1 MRLSRKDRSTRDRA
15 LSRAGMLAL
24 ATGALVLIGLGGASV
39 LLGLHNE
46 DALALAN
53 QTEEARVAIADVVT
67 SVRDAE
73 TGQRGFLLTERE
85 SYLELYRVGA
95 ARLPGQMDTLIKSL
109 PLADEERRL
118 VADLNVAIQE
128 KMSELRRTLDL
139 AQAGDREAALAVVRS
154 ARSQQAIDT
163 IRDLATKIEAEE
175 QSIHERQIRAVNAG
189 GRLLVIADAAG
200 LPLVLLLALG
210 TGLGVRRYLL
220 ALRWART
227 ELTVANAMLAG
238 ANRRLEEANDGL
250 EARVRTRTADLTE
263 ANEEIQRFA
272 YIVSHD
278 LRAPLV
284 NIMGFTGELEDATRR
299 LSAFVD
305 RAAERAPDAAMEDV
319 RLAARDD
326 MPEAIRFIKASSA
339 KMDRLIN
346 AILRLSRE
354 GRRALSPERIE
365 MAPFVRDILDSVRHQ
380 VGRRDAEI
388 TVSEMPDIVADRLVV
403 EQVFSNLIENAL
415 KYLKPGRPGQIGI
428 SGHVTGETVTYT
440 VRDNGRGIAARDHE
454 RIFELFRRAGT
465 QDVAGEGIGL
475 AHVRALVRRLHGT
488 IDCESSLDVG
498 SAFIVT
504 LPHGDAGEG

>member
-1 MRLSRKDRSTRDRA
+1 MF
-15 LSRAGMLAL
+15 AL

-53 QTEEARVAIADVVT
+53 RTEEARVAIAEVVT
-67 SVRDAE
+67 SVRNAE
-73 TGQRGFLLTERE
+73 TGQRGFLLTEHE
-85 SYLELYRVGA
+85 SYLAPYRAGVA
-95 ARLPGQMDTLIKSL
+95 QLPGQMDTLVKSL
-109 PLADEERRL
+109 PPTAEGRRL
-118 VADLNVAIQE
+118 MADLGAAIE
-128 KMSELRRTLDL
+128 DKMVELRQTLDL
-139 AQAGDREAALAVVRS
+139 AGAGDREAALAVVRS
-154 ARSQQAIDT
+154 DRGQRATDT
-163 IRDLATKIEAEE
+163 IRDLAARIETEE
-175 QSIHERQIRAVNAG
+175 RSIYERQIRAMNTG

-210 TGLGVRRYLL
+210 TSLSVRRNLL
-220 ALRWART
+220 ALRQART
-227 ELTVANAMLAG
+227 ELTLANAMLAG
-238 ANRRLEEANDGL
+238 ANMKLEDANEGL

-305 RAAERAPDAAMEDV
+305 RAAERYPDDATTDV

-326 MPEAIRFIKASSA
+326 LPEAIRFIKASSA
-339 KMDRLIN
+339 KMDRLIK

-354 GRRALSPERIE
+354 GQRVLSPERIE
-365 MAPFVRDILDSVRHQ
+365 MAPFVRGILDSVRHQ
-380 VGRRDAEI
+380 VGQLDAEI
-388 TVSEMPDIVADRLVV
+388 TVSEMPDIVADRLVM

-415 KYLKPGRPGQIGI
+415 KYLKPGRPGRVAIEGQVAGR
-428 SGHVTGETVTYT
+428 TVTYT

-454 RIFELFRRAGT
+454 RVFELFRRAGA

-475 AHVRALVRRLHGT
+475 AHVRALVRRLHGM
-488 IDCESSLDVG
+488 IDCASSLDVG
-498 SAFIVT
+498 SMFTVT
-504 LPHGDAGEG
+504 LPRDPTREG